1 MVLVLKKSVK
11 NKLELLKLKGFLR
24 SAETNLDQMIANGT
38 SFEELLDFCLEAE
51 LNDRT
56 NRRIERLF
64 NIAKFRYPSARLED
78 MDYSAERQIKKSDIN
93 RYANC
98 EWIDECRGLIISG
111 ATGVGKSWLA
121 CAFGAEACNRGNSV
135 MYFNA
140 VSLFDELASAI
151 SLGEIKNLK
160 KKLCSTK
167 LLIIDDFGLGGFN
180 QALAPSFLEIIDKQS
195 QSGGLL
201 ITSQVPKQL
210 WFEQFQDQTI
220 ADAVMDRILHRS
232 YELEISGRSYREKI
246 YALKEK
252 G

>member
-1 MVLVLKKSVK
+1 MLKISVK
-11 NKLELLKLKGFLR
+11 NKLEQLKLQGFLR
-24 SAETNLDQMIANGT
+24 TAESSLDQVITNSMG
-38 SFEELLDFCLEAE
+38 FEDFLDFCLDAE
-51 LNDRT
+51 LNDRS

-64 NIAKFRYPSARLED
+64 TVAKFRYPNARLEHL
-78 MDYSAERQIKKSDIN
+78 DYDPERKIKKSDVS

-98 EWIDECRGLIISG
+98 EWITDYRGLIISG

-121 CAFGAEACNRGNSV
+121 CALGAEACHRSYSV

-140 VSLFDELASAI
+140 VSLFDEIGIAI
-151 SLGEIKNLK
+151 SLGEIKNFK
-160 KKLCSTK
+160 KKICSTK

-201 ITSQVPKQL
+201 ITSQVPKKL
-210 WFEQFQDQTI
+210 WFEQFHDPTI

-232 YELEISGRSYREKI
+232 YELEIKGRSYREKI
-246 YALKEK
+246 YANKDNK
-252 G
+252 